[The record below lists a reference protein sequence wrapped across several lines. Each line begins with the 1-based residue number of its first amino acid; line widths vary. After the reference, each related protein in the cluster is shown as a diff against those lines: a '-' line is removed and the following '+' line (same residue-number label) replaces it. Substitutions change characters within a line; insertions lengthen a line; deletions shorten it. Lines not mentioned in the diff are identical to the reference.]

1 MPLLHQRWCLSF
13 RWSTRIDGKP
23 TAISHPF
30 PVQERK
36 VLSGALE
43 IRRSALASVVTLR
56 RVPVT
61 DRKLHREPFPTR
73 ILPPC
78 CQSRSPPCAFAR
90 LVQATSGAARFE
102 QDTTDLPRTH
112 HRCGIP
118 RIKFRGGRVC
128 HSRVIPVRHAAFPT
142 RLRPPPRVIP
152 GRGSQNW
159 YSKPRLIPWAQK
171 SEVR

>member
-1 MPLLHQRWCLSF
+1 MPLLHQRWCRSF
-13 RWSTRIDGKP
+13 RSSTRSDGKP

-36 VLSGALE
+36 VLSGALG
-43 IRRSALASVVTLR
+43 IRRWALVSVATLR

-61 DRKLHREPFPTR
+61 DRKLRREPFPTR

-102 QDTTDLPRTH
+102 QDTTDLPEED

-118 RIKFRGGRVC
+118 RIKFCGESECVIAGRSLC
-128 HSRVIPVRHAAFPT
+128 DTPHFRHAYALPHT
-142 RLRPPPRVIP
+142 SAP
-152 GRGSQNW
+152 GGGCQN
-159 YSKPRLIPWAQK
+159 
-171 SEVR
+171 